1 MPVDKLH
8 CWLYTVFTATAA
20 IGLMLNSF
28 IVVSNA
34 PYVKKLPPSSFL
46 IFWLCTFDTL
56 AILNNIIE
64 PIHMLAHNTSEYNS
78 RICQIHGA
86 FAVTFNISSLQLCF
100 GLTLFR
106 YLVIVHQI
114 QVPRVFPAVYTS
126 CVAVISLAVGLLPF
140 MLSSQGFTYDFG
152 ASNLYCAPDWTQQ
165 DTGSMLVTWLCFSIA
180 VGTLLLLVYAYGAIF
195 IVSARVVKEFQKS
208 LDGAAVD
215 NTVQLN
221 PCTVSASNLNWS
233 RSFAPSKTAPVVAMN
248 VSAGADAQKRAE
260 LDAQQS
266 ELMKQSLMMVTA
278 FLLGWSPYLIMGLYE
293 YITQTQVSPEF
304 DFFAS
309 MSITIYDVINPVIVF
324 IYDREIRRFCR
335 RALSAIFGSWAS
347 A

>member
-8 CWLYTVFTATAA
+8 YWWYTVFAATAA

-28 IVVSNA
+28 IVLSNA

-78 RICQIHGA
+78 LICQIHGA

-114 QVPRVFPAVYTS
+114 QVPRVFPAVYT
-126 CVAVISLAVGLLPF
+126 CYVTLISLVVGLLPF
-140 MLSSQGFTYDFG
+140 MLSSQRFTYDFG

-208 LDGAAVD
+208 LDGAGVD

-221 PCTVSASNLNWS
+221 PCAVSASNLNRS
-233 RSFAPSKTAPVVAMN
+233 RSNSPSKTAAVVMN

-266 ELMKQSLMMVTA
+266 ELMKQSLIMVTA
-278 FLLGWSPYLIMGLYE
+278 FLLGWSPYLIMGIYE
-293 YITQTQVSPEF
+293 FFTQTQVSPEF

-309 MSITIYDVINPVIVF
+309 MSITIYDVINPVIVY
-324 IYDREIRRFCR
+324 IYDREIRRLCR
-335 RALSAIFGSWAS
+335 RALSAMFGS
-347 A
+347 